1 MSILLITHDLAVV
14 AETADR
20 VAVMHGGHV
29 VEIGPVEAIFE
40 EPKHPYTQR
49 LLGSVLRADRRVDV
63 VRGERTTS
71 ERILY
76 ATSGCRYAAKCEHVF
91 APCHAVRPALLPVG
105 SAPGHVALCHLYD
118 EQLADERK
126 ANEQRAAAS

>member
-1 MSILLITHDLAVV
+1 MSLLLITHDLAVV

-29 VEIGPVEAIFE
+29 VEVGSVEAIFE

-49 LLGSVLRADRRVDV
+49 LLSSVLRADRRIEV
-63 VRGERTTS
+63 VRRQQSRS

-76 ATSGCRYAAKCEHVF
+76 TTSGCRYAAKCEHVF
-91 APCHAVRPALLPVG
+91 GPCHTVRPALLPVG

-118 EQLADERK
+118 ERFAEERK